1 MINFIRVLKKN
12 LQNLEAP
19 KKTYATAQS
28 RGRLDIIGLAKH
40 MSSHNSPYSRG
51 VIAGVLEDFVMCVR
65 ELILD
70 GWIIDLGTLG
80 TFNISLSSIG
90 VCESEVDEDTGEKP
104 VFTQANIKAVNCRFT
119 PGPGLRNLI
128 EDAQFHEVEARHT
141 LSESLKKKAQ
151 AIEAGTWKKG

>member
-1 MINFIRVLKKN
+1 MINYIRVLKKN

-19 KKTYATAQS
+19 KKTYAMAQS
-28 RGRLDIIGLAKH
+28 RGNMDIVALAKH
-40 MSSHNSPYSRG
+40 MSSHGSPYSRG
-51 VIAGVLEDFVMCVR
+51 VIAGVLEDFVDCVR
-65 ELILD
+65 ELTLD

-80 TFNISLSSIG
+80 TFNVSLQSVG

-128 EDAQFHEVEARHT
+128 EDAQFHEVEARKT

>member
-1 MINFIRVLKKN
+1 MINYVRVLRKN

-19 KKTYATAQS
+19 KKTYAVAQS
-28 RGRLDIIGLAKH
+28 RDEMDIQALAKH
-40 MSSHNSPYSRG
+40 MAEHQSPFSQG
-51 VIAGVLEDFVMCVR
+51 VIAGVLTDFASHVA

-70 GWIIDLGTLG
+70 GHIINPGFG
-80 TFNISLSSIG
+80 TFNVALKSIG

-128 EDAQFHEVEARHT
+128 ADAQFHEVEARKT

>member
-1 MINFIRVLKKN
+1 MGYYCARAAYDGIVD
-12 LQNLEAP
+12 
-19 KKTYATAQS
+19 
-28 RGRLDIIGLAKH
+28 LDGLVAH
-40 MSSHNSPYSRG
+40 MASHNTPYSRG
-51 VIAGVLEDFVMCVR
+51 VIKGVLDDFVDCVR
-65 ELILD
+65 ELTLD

-80 TFNISLSSIG
+80 TFNVSLQSIG

-128 EDAQFHEVEARHT
+128 ADAQFHEVEARKT